1 MGTKIGR
8 RHALGLAVAAGAM
21 GSRLAQAQPAEVK
34 VALLAPLSGPW
45 ARQGLLMKAG
55 AELGIEDANADG
67 GIKSLGGAKMKLV
80 VYDAG
85 SSAET
90 TKNAAQ
96 RMVAEQPDLVAGTGA
111 WLSSFTLA
119 ATEVT
124 ERAELPWLT
133 LSFSDAITNRGFR
146 YVFQTTMTAEKQSVE
161 ALSELLN
168 IGKLAGVTVTKFG
181 ILCDNSASAV
191 NFIKPYQAG
200 ELDKRGIQLVM
211 KEIYTA
217 PLADATSMVQRV
229 RSTKPQLLFMGAS
242 NVSDNKLLLDKMNE
256 YGLGHGRVPSF
267 GSGAAVVAPE
277 MLDVVGKDE
286 LDGFMSVVAN
296 WGGKGQEAITQRFM
310 AKTKEPWFGQDS
322 IQTYFDMLLM
332 KAAIEKAG
340 AADRH
345 KVADALRSMDVT
357 DGPALLLPGRRVKFD
372 DKGRIEDAELV
383 IVQWQAGKPVPV
395 YPTTM
400 ATAKAV
406 WPKG

>member
-1 MGTKIGR
+1 MATKIGR
-8 RHALGLAVAAGAM
+8 RHALGLAVAAGAT
-21 GSRLAQAQPAEVK
+21 GSHLAQAQPMEVK

-55 AELGIEDANADG
+55 AELGIEDANAAG
-67 GIKSLGGAKMKLV
+67 GIKALGGAKMKLI

-85 SSAET
+85 SSGET

-96 RMVAEQPDLVAGTGA
+96 RMVAEQPGLVAGTGA

-161 ALSELLN
+161 ALNELLDL
-168 IGKLAGVTVTKFG
+168 GKLAGVTVTKLG

-191 NFIKPYQAG
+191 NFVKPYQG
-200 ELDKRGIQLVM
+200 LELDRRGIKLVM
-211 KEIYTA
+211 NDIYTA

-242 NVSDNKLLLDKMNE
+242 NVSDNKLLLDKMSE
-256 YGLGHGRVPSF
+256 YGLGHGRIPSF
-267 GSGAAVVAPE
+267 GSGASVVSSE
-277 MLDVVGKDE
+277 MLEVVGKDE
-286 LDGFMSVVAN
+286 LEGFMSIVGN
-296 WGGKGQEAITQRFM
+296 WGGKGQEAITQRFIE
-310 AKTKEPWFGQDS
+310 KTKEPWFGQDS

-332 KAAIEKAG
+332 KAAVEKAG
-340 AADRH
+340 AADRR
-345 KVADALRSMDVT
+345 KVADALRAMDMT
-357 DGPALLLPGRRVKFD
+357 EGPALLLPGRRVKFD
-372 DKGRIEDAELV
+372 DKGRIEDADLV
-383 IVQWQAGKPVPV
+383 IVQWQGGKPVPV

-400 ATAKAV
+400 ATAKAI